1 MKIKLIAVDM
11 DGTFLDDRKQYD
23 KARFMAQYQAMQARG
38 IRFVVASGN
47 QYYQLISF
55 FPELRDQ
62 IAFVAEN
69 GALIYDG
76 PERVRY
82 SRLSR
87 PDYLKVLAALAA
99 SCADNYVICGLNSA
113 WYSRQAPQAFIDLMS
128 RHYHRLQPTD
138 NPQEIDD
145 TIFKFSLNLPDEDI
159 PLLMRQLSHSLDG
172 VMTPVT
178 SGFGFVDLI
187 IPGSHKGSGLQCLL
201 DRWHISPQE
210 CVAIGDSGNDVEML
224 KLVGYPVAMG
234 NGAEAVKDV
243 ARFETLSNNH
253 AGALR
258 VIDDVLNQRGLFAG

>member
-23 KARFMAQYQAMQARG
+23 RARFMAQYQAMTALG

-55 FPELRDQ
+55 FPEIRHH

-76 PERVRY
+76 DERVRY
-82 SRLSR
+82 AQLTRDEYLS
-87 PDYLKVLAALAA
+87 VLDSLEA
-99 SCADNYVICGLNSA
+99 SGAGNYVICGLNSA
-113 WYSRQAPQAFIDLMS
+113 WYPRNAPQAFIDLMA
-128 RHYHRLQPTD
+128 RHYHRLQPVD
-138 NPQEIDD
+138 NPREIDD
-145 TIFKFSLNLPDEDI
+145 TIFKFSLNLPDNEI
-159 PLLMRQLSHSLDG
+159 PALIAQLSHSLDNI
-172 VMTPVT
+172 MTPVT

-201 DRWHISPQE
+201 DRWHITPQE

-234 NGAEAVKDV
+234 NAAEVVKDV
-243 ARFETLSNNH
+243 ARFETLTNNH

-258 VIDDVLNQRGLFAG
+258 VIDDVINQRAPFA